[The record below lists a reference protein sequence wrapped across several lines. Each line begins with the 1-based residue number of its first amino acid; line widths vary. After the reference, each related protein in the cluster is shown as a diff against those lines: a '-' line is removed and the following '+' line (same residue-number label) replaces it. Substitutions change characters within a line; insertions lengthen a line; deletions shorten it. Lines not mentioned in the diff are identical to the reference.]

1 MRSAFMAI
9 HYMKNSL
16 AIVCEAKYLYF
27 QNQQHN
33 NLIFINGIINLGFMK
48 RIAVVDNERLK
59 DMQKKL
65 HIQSLCPV
73 NRRGVE
79 CITISKEELLAID
92 ESTCI
97 GCGICVK
104 PSNDAIKIVNLPE
117 ILDKKPIHRYGEN
130 KFALYHLPTPLFG
143 KVVGILGVNGIGK
156 STAVSIF
163 GGLLKPNFGDLKSK
177 GSGFKEIINFFKGT
191 ETQLF
196 FEKVE
201 KGEIKVSYKPQHVDM
216 IPKAKKG
223 KVKEL
228 LEKVDEKGKLMDIAK
243 ELEIEDVLDNDI
255 GKISGGE
262 LQRVAIAATVLKK
275 ANLYIFDEPTS
286 YLDIKQRINVS
297 KFIRSLSGEETS
309 VIVVEH
315 DLIIFD
321 YMSDLAHIMYGS
333 EDVYGS
339 VSGLKPTKNAIN
351 VYLEGYLKEE
361 NIRFRDKKIKFE
373 PRKPFFKKEKEEL
386 VSWKGLGKKLGKF
399 SLSAEEGSV
408 SKGEVIGVLG
418 ENGIGKTTFVKILAG
433 DIKKDCGMLN
443 ENIKVSYKP
452 QYLESNDELT
462 INILSNAI
470 KKYTNQIINPLNLK
484 PLFEKKLNELSGG
497 ELQKVA
503 IAYCFGNDAEL
514 YLLDEPSAYLDVE
527 QRLIVSKVIRDF
539 VELENKSALIVD
551 HDLLFLDYLS
561 DKLMVFDGIPAKNG
575 IVKGPFAMEDGMN
588 IFLKKLGI
596 TLRRDKESL
605 MPRVNKLDSK
615 LDREQKDK
623 GKFYYI

>member
-1 MRSAFMAI
+1 
-9 HYMKNSL
+9 
-16 AIVCEAKYLYF
+16 
-27 QNQQHN
+27 
-33 NLIFINGIINLGFMK
+33 MK
-48 RIAVVDNERLK
+48 RIAVVDNEKLK
-59 DMQKKL
+59 DKQKNL
-65 HIQSLCPV
+65 YIQSLCPV
-73 NRRGVE
+73 NRSGKE
-79 CITISKEELLAID
+79 CISVAKDGFLSID
-92 ESTCI
+92 EATCI
-97 GCGICVK
+97 GCGICPK
-104 PSNDAIKIVNLPE
+104 AAPDAIKIVNLPE

-130 KFALYHLPTPLFG
+130 KFALYSLPTPIFD
-143 KVVGILGVNGIGK
+143 KVVGVLGVNGIGK
-156 STAVSIF
+156 SSAISVL
-163 GGLLKPNFGDLKSK
+163 GGLLKPNFGELEKKASY
-177 GSGFKEIINFFKGT
+177 KEIIDFFKGT

-196 FEKVE
+196 FEKVD
-201 KGEIKVSYKPQHVDM
+201 KGEIKVSYKPQHVDL

-223 KVKEL
+223 KVKDL
-228 LEKVDEKGKLMDIAK
+228 LKKIDEKNKLDEVMK
-243 ELEIEDVLDNDI
+243 ELEIENILDNEI
-255 GKISGGE
+255 SKISGGE

-275 ANLYIFDEPTS
+275 ANLYIFDEPSS

-297 KFIRSLSGEETS
+297 RFLRNLADENSA
-309 VIVVEH
+309 VMVVEH

-361 NIRFRDKKIKFE
+361 NIRFRDKKVKFE
-373 PRKPFFKKEKEEL
+373 ARKPFSKKQKEEL
-386 VSWKGLGKKLGKF
+386 ISWNGINKNLGSF
-399 SLSAEEGSV
+399 DLSAGEGRITT
-408 SKGEVIGVLG
+408 GEVIGVLG

-433 DIKKDCGMLN
+433 ELKKDKGDLN
-443 ENIKVSYKP
+443 KNIKVSYKP
-452 QYLESNDELT
+452 QYLESNDELV

-484 PLFEKKLNELSGG
+484 SLFEKKLNELSGG

-503 IAYCFGNDAEL
+503 IAYCLGRDAEL

-561 DKLMVFDGIPAKNG
+561 DKLMVFDGVPAKNG
-575 IVKGPFAMEDGMN
+575 VVKGPFSMEEGMN
-588 IFLKKLGI
+588 MFLKKLGI

-615 LDREQKDK
+615 LDREQKEK
-623 GKFYYI
+623 GKFYYA

>member
-1 MRSAFMAI
+1 
-9 HYMKNSL
+9 
-16 AIVCEAKYLYF
+16 
-27 QNQQHN
+27 
-33 NLIFINGIINLGFMK
+33 MK
-48 RIAVVDNERLK
+48 RIAVVDNEKLK
-59 DMQKKL
+59 DKQKNL
-65 HIQSLCPV
+65 YIQSLCPV
-73 NRRGVE
+73 NRSGKE
-79 CITISKEELLAID
+79 CISVAKDGFLSID
-92 ESTCI
+92 EATCI
-97 GCGICVK
+97 GCGICPK
-104 PSNDAIKIVNLPE
+104 AAPDAIKIVNLPE

-130 KFALYHLPTPLFG
+130 KFALYNLPTPIFD
-143 KVVGILGVNGIGK
+143 KVVGVLGVNGIGK
-156 STAVSIF
+156 SSAISVL
-163 GGLLKPNFGDLKSK
+163 GGLLKPNFGELEKKASY
-177 GSGFKEIINFFKGT
+177 KEIIDFFKGT

-196 FEKVE
+196 FEKVD
-201 KGEIKVSYKPQHVDM
+201 KGEIKVSYKPQHVDL

-223 KVKEL
+223 KVKDL
-228 LEKVDEKGKLMDIAK
+228 LKKIDEKNKLDEVMK
-243 ELEIEDVLDNDI
+243 ELEIENILDNEI
-255 GKISGGE
+255 SKISGGE
-262 LQRVAIAATVLKK
+262 LQRVAIAAAVLKK
-275 ANLYIFDEPTS
+275 ANLYIFDEPSS

-297 KFIRSLSGEETS
+297 RFLRNLADENSA
-309 VIVVEH
+309 VMVVEH

-361 NIRFRDKKIKFE
+361 NIRFRDKKVKFE
-373 PRKPFFKKEKEEL
+373 ARKPFSKKQKEEL
-386 VSWKGLGKKLGKF
+386 ISWNGINKNLGSF
-399 SLSAEEGSV
+399 DLSAGEGRITT
-408 SKGEVIGVLG
+408 GEVIGVLG

-433 DIKKDCGMLN
+433 ELKKDKGDLN
-443 ENIKVSYKP
+443 KNIKVSYKP
-452 QYLESNDELT
+452 QYLESNDELV

-484 PLFEKKLNELSGG
+484 SLFEKKLNELSGG

-503 IAYCFGNDAEL
+503 IAYCLGRDAEL

-561 DKLMVFDGIPAKNG
+561 DKLMVFDGVPAKNG
-575 IVKGPFAMEDGMN
+575 VVKGPFSMEEGMN
-588 IFLKKLGI
+588 MFLKKLGI

-615 LDREQKDK
+615 LDREQKEK
-623 GKFYYI
+623 GKFYYA